1 MRKTKKIMVY
11 LMTMIMT
18 ISMLSGLSA
27 SANNTVNN
35 ILISGQENGV
45 ISGGSHSETSYIDF
59 TFNSDYK
66 FNGHNTLKIDYTVN
80 QNDSYN
86 GYAGYELSAGK
97 TVSTNGATGIGFWY
111 ATPKDQK
118 GTVALCVQGSVAKK
132 LVKLSATNGLWQYCY
147 LPASFNNS
155 TISNIEIYINGN
167 EQGKVTTPSSGT
179 IYIADLAV
187 TNIVNES
194 NETYTFESMTEGNGI
209 ISGTENG
216 IYSKGTIISLTAIPN
231 DGYKLLGWIKNN
243 KIINEGSTYTF
254 AIDSD
259 TQVKAVFGNSIAP
272 YHSVAAYAGV
282 GGKVLNGEARFCPA
296 GAGISIT
303 AVADE
308 GYTFVGWSLTE
319 DGDIEFTGRN
329 FISKLTRD
337 LTLYAQFKPKA
348 K

>member
-1 MRKTKKIMVY
+1 MKKTKKIMVY
-11 LMTMIMT
+11 LITMVMT

-45 ISGGSHSETSYIDF
+45 VSGGSHSESSYINF

-86 GYAGYELSAGK
+86 GYAGYELSTGK

-118 GTVALCVQGSVAKK
+118 GTIALCVQGSVAKN
-132 LVKLSATNGLWQYCY
+132 LVQLSATNGLWQYYY

-155 TISNIEIYINGN
+155 TMSSIEIYINGN

-187 TNIVNES
+187 TNIVSES
-194 NETYTFESMTEGNGI
+194 NETYTFESMTEGNGV
-209 ISGTENG
+209 ISGTPDGSYN
-216 IYSKGTIISLTAIPN
+216 KGTIISLNAIPN

-243 KIINEGSTYTF
+243 EIINAGSTYSF

-259 TQVKAVFGNSIAP
+259 TQVKAVFGYSIAP
-272 YHSVAAYAGV
+272 YYSVAAYAGV
-282 GGKVLNGEARFCPA
+282 GGRVLNGEARFCPA

-319 DGDIEFTGRN
+319 NGDIAFTGN
-329 FISKLTRD
+329 NYIGKLTRD
-337 LTLYAQFKPKA
+337 LTLYANFEPTSK
-348 K
+348 